1 MGSRGKGQGVGMITR
16 NQAIDAIQEYCE
28 FFSGNVPNHTK
39 DRWVKRLCEL
49 NISRPILAA
58 AVKRCADNDLG
69 ANWSRL
75 RASIAVERSIE
86 ASKRFD
92 RSTGDSQA
100 FEDWVQAYRAEG
112 LSSGHP
118 PPPGEARGRTTEP
131 EVAQVCL
138 GVISDIL
145 AGRTRCPREFAH
157 HDIHATGDKEEEWF
171 WGRVSDKCKES

>member
-1 MGSRGKGQGVGMITR
+1 MITR

-39 DRWVKRLCEL
+39 DRWVKRLYEL

-75 RASIAVERSIE
+75 RSSIAVERSID

-92 RSTGDSQA
+92 RSTGDSEA
-100 FEDWVQAYRAEG
+100 YDAWVKDYRADG
-112 LSSGHP
+112 FSAGHP
-118 PPPGEARGRTTEP
+118 PAPREIRGDRTTEP
-131 EVAQVCL
+131 EIASVCL
-138 GVISDIL
+138 SVISKIL
-145 AGRTRCPREFAH
+145 GGSIRCPREYAN
-157 HDIHATGDKEEEWF
+157 HDIYAEGDSEEQWYWKQVQARCE
-171 WGRVSDKCKES
+171 K